1 MLAYR
6 IDPARRLVLLHGTG
20 ALTSDE
26 VLGIQSRWRAD
37 PAFDPAFRLLADY
50 RDVTRSDFNREN
62 MLRIAANVPFHPS
75 SRRAF
80 VARGRLG
87 FGLARMFEGVSSYTP
102 QGGTVRVFRDL
113 AEAEA
118 WLG

>member
-1 MLAYR
+1 MLTYR
-6 IDPARRLVLLHGTG
+6 IDPGRRLVLLHGSG
-20 ALTSDE
+20 ALTAAAVLE
-26 VLGIQSRWRAD
+26 VQAQWRAD
-37 PAFDPAFRLLADY
+37 PGFDPTFRLLADY
-50 RDVTRSDFNREN
+50 REVTGSDFNREN
-62 MLRIAANVPFHPS
+62 MLQIAANVPFHPS

-102 QGGTVRVFRDL
+102 QGGMVRVFRDL